1 MSLQVHFIFKHKN
14 PKTGEYEE
22 KHLKS
27 PPMAKITKQ
36 TTLYTLIVNP
46 DQSFELRVDG
56 KSVKNGTL
64 LEDFSPAVN
73 PPAEIDDPEDS
84 KPEDWVDTSRI
95 PDPDAKKPDDWDED
109 APVEVV
115 DEEAVKPEDW
125 LDDEPEFIPDPNAKK
140 PEDWDDEEDGDWIPS
155 TVANPK
161 CQDAS
166 GCGKWE
172 KPMKANPAYKGK
184 WSAPM
189 IENPAYKG
197 PWAPRKIPNPSYFED
212 KAPSNFEPIGAIGYE
227 LWTMTNDILFDNI
240 YVGHSIKDAEKLQ
253 KKTFDVKKAIEE
265 AEEAATAPKA
275 PEPPKMLG
283 SFKEDPIAFIKA
295 KIDPFIAVAL
305 KDPISAVKAFPDVAG
320 VIGMVIVTILALLG
334 GLISLAAAPAKI
346 KKEAA
351 PASDKKKPEK
361 KIQEV
366 AKAEGSSSES
376 DNKPKASRR
385 TSKKA

>member
-1 MSLQVHFIFKHKN
+1 
-14 PKTGEYEE
+14 
-22 KHLKS
+22 
-27 PPMAKITKQ
+27 
-36 TTLYTLIVNP
+36 
-46 DQSFELRVDG
+46 
-56 KSVKNGTL
+56 
-64 LEDFSPAVN
+64 
-73 PPAEIDDPEDS
+73 
-84 KPEDWVDTSRI
+84 
-95 PDPDAKKPDDWDED
+95 
-109 APVEVV
+109 
-115 DEEAVKPEDW
+115 
-125 LDDEPEFIPDPNAKK
+125 
-140 PEDWDDEEDGDWIPS
+140 
-155 TVANPK
+155 
-161 CQDAS
+161 
-166 GCGKWE
+166 
-172 KPMKANPAYKGK
+172 
-184 WSAPM
+184 M

-212 KAPSNFEPIGAIGYE
+212 KTPSNFEPIGAIGYE

-275 PEPPKMLG
+275 PEPPKMPG

-334 GLISLAAAPAKI
+334 GLISLAVAPAKV

-361 KIQEV
+361 KIQEA